1 MSHTEILAAGDPAR
15 AAQTFHDGGPV
26 AARPVCAPA
35 ALAML
40 PALHHEAGRDLYLR
54 RQLAS
59 TPQFCI
65 ALMLASAAV
74 LVWGAQASLAAE
86 FTWATAVFLG
96 VAALAHNHIRGF
108 ACSPRQVAVTQT
120 VRELRLILLYLGF
133 AWGSGAFLVLPQA
146 PASILVLAFVAV
158 PGLAAATMLKDEFG
172 VIAFGLPVALLT
184 AGAACLT
191 QASRPWIAGA
201 ILLTGVSIAGF
212 SMLHC
217 ANQRR
222 AQDLH

>member
-15 AAQTFHDGGPV
+15 AAQIFHDGEPV

-74 LVWGAQASLAAE
+74 LVWGVQASLAAK
-86 FTWATAVFLG
+86 FTWATGVFRG
-96 VAALAHNHIRGF
+96 V
-108 ACSPRQVAVTQT
+108 V
-120 VRELRLILLYLGF
+120 LLYLGF
-133 AWGSGAFLVLPQA
+133 AWGSGAFLVLPQS
-146 PASILVLAFVAV
+146 PASVLVLAFVAV
-158 PGLAAATMLKDEFG
+158 PGLAAAAMLKDELG

-184 AGAACLT
+184 AGAVCLT
-191 QASRPWIAGA
+191 QTTRPWIAGA

-212 SMLHC
+212 SMLQC